1 MHLNAEELKLA
12 LIGSENERPN
22 KVESLRDT
30 PLFPCKHKSHG
41 SIISLEKVYKTMN
54 KNKQQCGRL
63 KQIFFRTEKQAG
75 TREAA

>member
-1 MHLNAEELKLA
+1 LHLNAEELKLA
-12 LIGSENERPN
+12 LIGSNNKRPN

-30 PLFPCKHKSHG
+30 PLFPYKQKSHG
-41 SIISLEKVYKTMN
+41 SVISLEKVYKTMN

-63 KQIFFRTEKQAG
+63 KQISLRTEKQAG

>member
-41 SIISLEKVYKTMN
+41 SIISLEKVHKTMN
-54 KNKQQCGRL
+54 KKQQCGRL
-63 KQIFFRTEKQAG
+63 KQTSLRTEKEAG